1 MSVVMNS
8 NNNFIASANVNLLN
22 EENVDRFFSLYKKL
36 FENLPPE
43 IVKGKE
49 WMFEDF
55 KSAKECPYDWRLI
68 DVQLPLDNIEQILQ
82 KTGILQ
88 LRPIDKNCR
97 TLIPG
102 CGNHP
107 IVNSGGDPI
116 SHDDPYRKIHAHRN
130 AITVNPFLAAN
141 PTLVGFFG
149 AQKFP
154 MLEDGQIDLL
164 VIEGT
169 AINNTELG
177 QEELKRIVNPQGQAV
192 ANFSDKSGREFSWAD
207 NDADCWEAG
216 YVLPPVIIEDLNIFE
231 SFNYP
236 DDL

>member
-8 NNNFIASANVNLLN
+8 NNSLTASANANLLS
-22 EENVDRFFSLYKKL
+22 EENVDQFFSLYKKF
-36 FENLPPE
+36 FENLSPE
-43 IVKGKE
+43 IVRGKE

-55 KSAKECPYDWRLI
+55 KSAKECPYDWRQI
-68 DVQLPLDNIEQILQ
+68 DVHLPLDKIEQILQ

-102 CGNHP
+102 CGSYP
-107 IVNSGGDPI
+107 IADSASYPI

-130 AITVNPFLAAN
+130 AITVNPHLAAN

-154 MLEDGQIDLL
+154 MIEDEQIDLL

-169 AINNTELG
+169 AIDNTELG
-177 QEELKRIVNPQGQAV
+177 REELKRIVNPQGQVVVNQGNKA
-192 ANFSDKSGREFSWAD
+192 GREFSWAD
-207 NDADCWEAG
+207 NDTNVWEPD
-216 YVLPPVIIEDLNIFE
+216 YVPPKVVIEDLNIFE

-236 DDL
+236 DNL